1 MRGKLSA
8 VLWRRQRNPEITPEA
23 IDATVR
29 HNVRLAMHLNPAER
43 DRLHELTAELLASKS
58 WEGANGLTL
67 TDDMRVT
74 VAANA
79 AIPILAHDTWPYRQV
94 KAIIIRPTTTHSSAR
109 RAGPAAGTYTDDTIG
124 LVGEASPNHGPL
136 ALSWD
141 TVVYE
146 SRHPHRGGNVVI
158 HEFAHKIDMN
168 DGYADGVPPLRGVA
182 LDEWRNVLADEYE
195 HREPR
200 ESDTVLRPYA
210 WASAAEFFA
219 VSSEVFFCQPVELLE
234 AKPVLY
240 GALRELYGQDPAA
253 RVPRTEA

>member
-1 MRGKLSA
+1 MS
-8 VLWRRQRNPEITPEA
+8 VLWRRQRNPEITADAIEA
-23 IDATVR
+23 VIT
-29 HNVRLAMHLNPAER
+29 HNVRLAAHLSSDER
-43 DRLHELTAELLASKS
+43 TRLHDLTAELLATKS

-79 AIPILAHDTWPYRQV
+79 AIPILAHDSWPYRQV
-94 KAIIIRPTTTHSSAR
+94 KAIIIRPTATRSSGR

-124 LVGEASPNHGPL
+124 LVGEASPNTGPV

-146 SRHPHRGGNVVI
+146 SRHPHRGGSVVI

-168 DGYADGVPPLRGVA
+168 DGYADGVPPLRGTA
-182 LDEWRNVLADEYE
+182 LDEWRAVFKDEYE

-200 ESDTVLRPYA
+200 ESDAVLRPYA
-210 WASAAEFFA
+210 WASPAEFFA
-219 VSSEVFFCQPVELLE
+219 VSSEVFFCLPVELSA
-234 AKPVLY
+234 AKPALY
-240 GALRELYGQDPAA
+240 GALRDLYGQDPAA
-253 RVPRTEA
+253 RMPTADG